1 MLKDSKILG
10 SIPRSCQALY
20 VKILQS
26 RNSLPKIKGIFQRC
40 IPIRPPEQTKKAM
53 LDPQKKRPFIRMRA
67 SSALS
72 THLLRYG
79 HVGGTVL
86 CLAAAGRRG
95 FEGLAE
101 GADGDEALEMLGHKV
116 AM

>member
-1 MLKDSKILG
+1 
-10 SIPRSCQALY
+10 
-20 VKILQS
+20 
-26 RNSLPKIKGIFQRC
+26 
-40 IPIRPPEQTKKAM
+40 
-53 LDPQKKRPFIRMRA
+53 MRA

-101 GADGDEALEMLGHKV
+101 GADGDEALEILGHKV